1 MFQNNHV
8 QKIKSEGRSEY
19 ESNMLKQIQ
28 RDVPRPH
35 LQHAILQTPAVQL
48 ALTRM
53 LFLWS
58 LRHPV
63 VGFVQ
68 GFNDLASVFFGLYL
82 SERLGPGEMETMTFG
97 CFWC

>member
-1 MFQNNHV
+1 
-8 QKIKSEGRSEY
+8 
-19 ESNMLKQIQ
+19 MLKQIQ

-35 LQHAILQTPAVQL
+35 LQQAILQTPVVQL
-48 ALTRM
+48 SLTRM

-82 SERLGPGEMETMTFG
+82 SEKLGSGEQKNSSL
-97 CFWC
+97 